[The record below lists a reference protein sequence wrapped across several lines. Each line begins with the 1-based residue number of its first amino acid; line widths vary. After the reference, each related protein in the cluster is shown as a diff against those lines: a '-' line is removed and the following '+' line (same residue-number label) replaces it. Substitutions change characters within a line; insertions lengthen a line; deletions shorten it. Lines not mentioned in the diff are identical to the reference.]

1 MVESRDIKIS
11 IKKGKPG
18 KECRK
23 IAQGSQRTGYETT
36 EGASRWLSD
45 QNDNNDKNNMII
57 MTTYITRKSS
67 AGRRTQ

>member
-45 QNDNNDKNNMII
+45 QNDNNDNNDHIYNQEVFRWTSNTMN
-57 MTTYITRKSS
+57 K
-67 AGRRTQ
+67 